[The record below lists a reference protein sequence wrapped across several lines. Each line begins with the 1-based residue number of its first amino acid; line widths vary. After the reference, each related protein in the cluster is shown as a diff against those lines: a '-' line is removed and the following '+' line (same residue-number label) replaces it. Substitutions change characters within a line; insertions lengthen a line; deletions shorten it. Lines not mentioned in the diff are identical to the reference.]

1 MEENQVQKRRILF
14 KNKFIIFISIF
25 LSILYLVIAF
35 FELGL
40 RIAQTINPEGELKL
54 MKQYPDYIQAY
65 QIALMHGTNFK
76 DLVMGMTF
84 IYFAYFLTI
93 N

>member
-14 KNKFIIFISIF
+14 KNKFIIFIAIF
-25 LSILYLVIAF
+25 LSVLYLVIAF

-65 QIALMHGTNFK
+65 
-76 DLVMGMTF
+76 
-84 IYFAYFLTI
+84 
-93 N
+93 